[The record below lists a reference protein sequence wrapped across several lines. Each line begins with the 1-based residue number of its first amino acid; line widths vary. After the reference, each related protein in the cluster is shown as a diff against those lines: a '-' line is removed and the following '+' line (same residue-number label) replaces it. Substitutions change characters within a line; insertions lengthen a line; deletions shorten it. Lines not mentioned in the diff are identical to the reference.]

1 MTLTIVIALLSAFF
15 LLASSI
21 KLTGWQKKISETQLA
36 MFESYGLNRQ
46 MMFLVGIIE
55 LFGAVTI
62 WFQESWVGPL
72 GAAALLATSIGAI
85 FCHLIFD
92 TWKDGVPAMITAA
105 LSTLAL
111 SQGWSNISS
120 FFT

>member
-21 KLTGWQKKISETQLA
+21 KLAGWQRKIFETQLA
-36 MFESYGLNRQ
+36 MFQSYGLNRQ
-46 MMFLVGIIE
+46 AMFLVGLIE

-62 WFQESWVGPL
+62 WFQQSWLGPL
-72 GAAALLATSIGAI
+72 GAAALLATSVGAI

-92 TWKDGVPAMITAA
+92 SWKDGIPAMITAA
-105 LSTLAL
+105 VSASVLWH
-111 SQGWSNISS
+111 GWSSISS
-120 FFT
+120 VFT

>member
-21 KLTGWQKKISETQLA
+21 KLTGWQKKIFETQLA

-46 MMFLVGIIE
+46 MMFLVGLTE

-62 WFQESWVGPL
+62 WFEKSWLGPL

-92 TWKDGVPAMITAA
+92 TWKDAVPAMITAA
-105 LSTLAL
+105 LSTFVLWE
-111 SQGWSNISS
+111 GWSNISS
-120 FFT
+120 VFT